1 MFLRKIKLA
10 RLKEVVAS
18 ISISLEGSTIRLDND
33 ANGRI
38 YARKIPAKEIALWG
52 TIAIPEAAQ
61 QLIST
66 LNAKTPKHKP

>member
-38 YARKIPAKEIALWG
+38 YAPQDSR
-52 TIAIPEAAQ
+52 
-61 QLIST
+61 
-66 LNAKTPKHKP
+66 